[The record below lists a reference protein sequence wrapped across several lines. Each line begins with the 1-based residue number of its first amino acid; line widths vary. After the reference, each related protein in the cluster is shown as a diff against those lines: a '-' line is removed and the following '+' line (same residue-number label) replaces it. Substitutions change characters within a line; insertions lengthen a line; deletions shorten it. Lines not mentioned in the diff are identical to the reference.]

1 MRINCSHSTVYERL
15 GLRTLYGWLHGNLT
29 FSHQLFQEAEE
40 FEFVQPTDQ
49 SEKPEEENEAWKRK
63 IRDITEER
71 DQALME
77 RNQALTALME
87 LEKEH
92 AEAVRTIE
100 RLKTEH
106 LRSRFVESV
115 SKNPKDLSTKG
126 DELSVNH
133 CNSTS
138 LGNFLLKFGDATRNK
153 MRDTKRDGKHDGKHQ
168 TNECNHEQYDE
179 YSFLKEVVTQAKGE
193 RDHLLKRLEIVKG
206 ERNSYLE
213 RLHALEKDN
222 QRLRDAVSVR
232 NSDILQNGLLDDISR
247 HFQTNCHEE
256 NNVKEALSSVLSHL
270 KSKR

>member
-1 MRINCSHSTVYERL
+1 M
-15 GLRTLYGWLHGNLT
+15 
-29 FSHQLFQEAEE
+29 
-40 FEFVQPTDQ
+40 QPTDQ
-49 SEKPEEENEAWKRK
+49 SEKTEEESEAWERK

-92 AEAVRTIE
+92 AEAKRTIE
-100 RLKTEH
+100 RLKTET
-106 LRSRFVESV
+106 LSNRFVESV
-115 SKNPKDLSTKG
+115 SKKPKDLSTKG

-133 CNSTS
+133 CDSAS
-138 LGNFLLKFGDATRNK
+138 LGNFLLKFGNATRNK
-153 MRDTKRDGKHDGKHQ
+153 LRYTKRDGKHDGNTDRHL

-179 YSFLKEVVTQAKGE
+179 YSFLKEVVTQAKEE
-193 RDHLLKRLEIVKG
+193 RDYLLKRLEIVKG

-213 RLHALEKDN
+213 RLHSLEKDN

-232 NSDILQNGLLDDISR
+232 NSDVFQNGLLDDISQ

-256 NNVKEALSSVLSHL
+256 SNAKEALSSVLSHL